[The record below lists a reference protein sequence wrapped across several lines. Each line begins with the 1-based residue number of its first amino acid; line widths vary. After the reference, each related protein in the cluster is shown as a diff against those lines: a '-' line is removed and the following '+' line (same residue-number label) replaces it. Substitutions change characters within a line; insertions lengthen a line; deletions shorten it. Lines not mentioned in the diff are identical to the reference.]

1 MEYDHGY
8 KLYKKFYRNIH
19 CNRAEFDEQ
28 NVDHNYNYGMLNAV
42 FIIYILA
49 RNRKVKCFATTNY
62 NNLNCMII
70 TDSTVY
76 NACERLRTENRQ

>member
-28 NVDHNYNYGMLNAV
+28 NVDHHYNYGMVNAV
-42 FIIYILA
+42 FITYILA
-49 RNRKVKCFATTNY
+49 RIIEKMQYMSESKTFLYDGLYQFAISLTWY
-62 NNLNCMII
+62 NKII
-70 TDSTVY
+70 
-76 NACERLRTENRQ
+76 

>member
-42 FIIYILA
+42 FITYILVILFCYD
-49 RNRKVKCFATTNY
+49 KLK
-62 NNLNCMII
+62 
-70 TDSTVY
+70 
-76 NACERLRTENRQ
+76 

>member
-42 FIIYILA
+42 FIIYVLA
-49 RNRKVKCFATTNY
+49 RNRKVKGLFCY
-62 NNLNCMII
+62 DKLK
-70 TDSTVY
+70 
-76 NACERLRTENRQ
+76 

>member
-42 FIIYILA
+42 FIAYIL
-49 RNRKVKCFATTNY
+49 VVPQ
-62 NNLNCMII
+62 NNKYPNKNFRWREL
-70 TDSTVY
+70 T
-76 NACERLRTENRQ
+76 

>member
-28 NVDHNYNYGMLNAV
+28 NVDHNYNYGMLNRV

-49 RNRKVKCFATTNY
+49 RICFATTN
-62 NNLNCMII
+62 
-70 TDSTVY
+70 
-76 NACERLRTENRQ
+76 